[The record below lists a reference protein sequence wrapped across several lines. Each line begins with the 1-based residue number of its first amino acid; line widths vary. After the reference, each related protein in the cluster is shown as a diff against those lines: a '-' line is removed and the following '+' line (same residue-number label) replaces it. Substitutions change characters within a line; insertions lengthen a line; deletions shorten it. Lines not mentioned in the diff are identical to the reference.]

1 MTSKERAKLRGMA
14 STMDTMLQ
22 IGKDGIS
29 ESVINS
35 ANELFNT
42 RELIKCKVLENSIL
56 TAREACDELSAAV
69 NAEQIQVIGSKFV
82 LYKKAE
88 KKKS

>member
-14 STMDTMLQ
+14 STMDTVLQ
-22 IGKDGIS
+22 IGKDGIN
-29 ESVINS
+29 ESVIRS

-42 RELIKCKVLENSIL
+42 RELIKCKVLENSVL

-88 KKKS
+88 KKK